1 MIDFDTAVFAW
12 RARLR
17 EEDYSPRTIEEYAYV
32 IERMQQ
38 TLPLLSV
45 PAVVEPLLRE
55 YRAGLQERLNSG
67 SISRSLV
74 IVAVAALRSF
84 YRVLIDLE
92 HYPEDPTTKL
102 RSAGAAKG
110 VPRPL
115 TAEQVNRLFAA
126 VPKDTIEGLRDRCLL
141 WLYYH
146 SLRNSEAGALTLNNV
161 IYSAAEDSFVL
172 RFKAKGAK
180 TRVVVLIEPAARDLA
195 TFCLNRYK
203 FLTPVGAEFTPQEVL
218 AAEIAKAPRGT
229 QWGAI
234 FLTNG
239 RPITRREANRMFAKY
254 RDKANIGP
262 SGPHSLRHTCA
273 TNLLNAGVD
282 IRVVQTILGHASIR
296 QTEAYTEVMTDTKG
310 QAMSKLAVPNG

>member
-1 MIDFDTAVFAW
+1 MIAFDTAVFAW

-32 IERMQQ
+32 IERLQQ
-38 TLPLLSV
+38 TIPLLAV
-45 PAVVEPLLRE
+45 PAVVEPLLRAH
-55 YRAGLQERLNSG
+55 RAELQERLNHG
-67 SISRSLV
+67 SISRSSV
-74 IVAVAALRSF
+74 IITVAALRSF
-84 YRVLIDLE
+84 YRALIALE
-92 HYPEDPTTKL
+92 HYPEDPTLKL

-115 TAEQVNRLFAA
+115 TAEQVNKLFAA
-126 VPKDTIEGLRDRCLL
+126 VPKDTTEGLRDRCLL

-161 IYSAAEDSFVL
+161 IYSAVEDSFVL
-172 RFKAKGAK
+172 RFQAKGDK
-180 TRVVVLIEPAARDLA
+180 TRVVVLIPAAARDFALHCLA
-195 TFCLNRYK
+195 RYK
-203 FLTPVGAEFTPQEVL
+203 FLTPLGDRTPQQVL
-218 AAEIAKAPRGT
+218 AEEQAKAPRGT
-229 QWGAI
+229 QWGPI

-296 QTEAYTEVMTDTKG
+296 QTEAYTEVLTDTKG
-310 QAMSKLAVPNG
+310 QAMNRLPVPNG